1 MHSNK
6 QIIYLL
12 TLLAVALSSLITF
25 AVQNQSPKKEVAGTE
40 IIETSQAPIEQPTPP
55 LASSTTLE
63 IATVVSVVDGDTI
76 KLDNGKTVRYI
87 GIDTPETV
95 DPRRPDGCFGKE
107 ASDYNK
113 RLVQGMQVLLEK
125 DVSQTDRY
133 GRLLRYVYLPAVSGS
148 NSGEMV
154 NELLV
159 KNGYAH
165 SSTYPP
171 DVKYQ
176 DLFTTAESQARE
188 NNLGL
193 WNKCQN

>member
-1 MHSNK
+1 MPK
-6 QIIYLL
+6 RQITYLL
-12 TLLAVALSSLITF
+12 SLLLIALVSLITYSI
-25 AVQNQSPKKEVAGTE
+25 QNQNPKKEVAG
-40 IIETSQAPIEQPTPP
+40 SQISTVALSPTATPTPTTVNNLP
-55 LASSTTLE
+55 LEVA
-63 IATVVSVVDGDTI
+63 IVKSVVDGDTI

-95 DPRRPDGCFGKE
+95 DPRRPVQCFGKE
-107 ASDYNK
+107 ASNYNK
-113 RLVQGMQVLLEK
+113 SIVLGKQVLMEK
-125 DVSQTDRY
+125 DVSETDRY

-165 SSTYPP
+165 ASTFPP

-176 DLFTTAESQARE
+176 DLFRTAESQARE

-193 WNKCQN
+193 WGKCD